1 MKSFFIKTNNLI
13 SWDCRYLYS
22 YLYVLKKNKIEP
34 DFNNLMIYLDLYDP
48 RFNFENQCTG
58 YKNIIQMLKMNVIPA
73 TEDEF
78 NLFIKDPF
86 KPVELKYLTFI
97 HENLRYDIRKNWNL
111 ILKLY
116 KIQNH
121 D

>member
-1 MKSFFIKTNNLI
+1 
-13 SWDCRYLYS
+13 
-22 YLYVLKKNKIEP
+22 
-34 DFNNLMIYLDLYDP
+34 MIYFGLYDP

-58 YKNIIQMLKMNVIPA
+58 YKNIIQMLKMDVIPA

-78 NLFIKDPF
+78 NLFIKEPS

-97 HENLRYDIRKNWNL
+97 HENLRYHIRKNWNL
-111 ILKLY
+111 IVKLY
-116 KIQNH
+116 KIQYH